1 MRLVATTWDS
11 ATDFS
16 IKRNLW
22 ASRIPKSPNCVTQKI
37 KQILNSLLHSFMNT
51 CSNTDPYP

>member
-22 ASRIPKSPNCVTQKI
+22 ASRIPKSPNCV
-37 KQILNSLLHSFMNT
+37 NT
-51 CSNTDPYP
+51 KDKTNTEFTPPLIYEYM